1 MPPPLKGRALVDELC
16 FKLPTYLQEQLG
28 VTQIQVDARAGCTAA
43 DLDGFERNTG
53 YALPADLRAFLAV
66 SNGLKCDW
74 AVDVKTRGPA
84 DVGAL
89 RLHRLDDIVPVTLDD
104 DEADDA
110 GARARTFRRDDDEG
124 LGRVER
130 AFELD
135 RSARIGRVD
144 CIHAPMLRND
154 PSARR
159 VLRHAG
165 SPTAAA
171 SARPHRLRKVIL
183 PLVRSYGEISHVT

>member
-53 YALPADLRAFLAV
+53 YALPDDLRAFLAV

-110 GARARTFRRDDDEG
+110 GARARTFRRDDAEG

-135 RSARIGRVD
+135 RSTRIGRV
-144 CIHAPMLRND
+144 R
-154 PSARR
+154 
-159 VLRHAG
+159 AG
-165 SPTAAA
+165 
-171 SARPHRLRKVIL
+171 VCIL
-183 PLVRSYGEISHVT
+183 PSLRPMTSFLWIPLLEVPLLSEGRAR

>member
-1 MPPPLKGRALVDELC
+1 MPPLKGRALVDELC

-53 YALPADLRAFLAV
+53 YALPDDLRAFLAV

-104 DEADDA
+104 DEADGDA
-110 GARARTFRRDDDEG
+110 GARARTFRRDDAEG

-135 RSARIGRVD
+135 RSARIGRVRASVYIFLTFD
-144 CIHAPMLRND
+144 PMTSFLWIPLLEVPLLSEGR
-154 PSARR
+154 AR
-159 VLRHAG
+159 
-165 SPTAAA
+165 
-171 SARPHRLRKVIL
+171 
-183 PLVRSYGEISHVT
+183 

>member
-1 MPPPLKGRALVDELC
+1 MPTLKGRALVDELC

-28 VTQIQVDARAGCTAA
+28 VTQIQVDARSGCTAA

-53 YALPADLRAFLAV
+53 YALPDDLRAFLTV

-104 DEADDA
+104 DE
-110 GARARTFRRDDDEG
+110 G

-135 RSARIGRVD
+135 RSARIGRV
-144 CIHAPMLRND
+144 L
-154 PSARR
+154 PSVCFLLICR
-159 VLRHAG
+159 VR
-165 SPTAAA
+165 
-171 SARPHRLRKVIL
+171 
-183 PLVRSYGEISHVT
+183 

>member
-53 YALPADLRAFLAV
+53 FALPEDLRAFLAV

-89 RLHRLDDIVPVTLDD
+89 RLHKLDDIVPVTLDD
-104 DEADDA
+104 A
-110 GARARTFRRDDDEG
+110 EG

-135 RSARIGRVD
+135 RSARIGRV
-144 CIHAPMLRND
+144 CA
-154 PSARR
+154 SVC
-159 VLRHAG
+159 VLL
-165 SPTAAA
+165 TYC
-171 SARPHRLRKVIL
+171 
-183 PLVRSYGEISHVT
+183 VR

>member
-1 MPPPLKGRALVDELC
+1 MPPLKGRALVDELC

-53 YALPADLRAFLAV
+53 YALPDDLRAFLAV

-89 RLHRLDDIVPVTLDD
+89 RLHKLDDIVPVTLDD
-104 DEADDA
+104 DEVDDA
-110 GARARTFRRDDDEG
+110 GARAD
-124 LGRVER
+124 V
-130 AFELD
+130 
-135 RSARIGRVD
+135 
-144 CIHAPMLRND
+144 P
-154 PSARR
+154 ARR
-159 VLRHAG
+159 RRGPRPRRARVR
-165 SPTAAA
+165 
-171 SARPHRLRKVIL
+171 ARPVGARRPRTRRRCIL
-183 PLVRSYGEISHVT
+183 STYCVR

>member
-1 MPPPLKGRALVDELC
+1 MPPLKGRALVDELC

-53 YALPADLRAFLAV
+53 YALPDDLRAFLAV

-89 RLHRLDDIVPVTLDD
+89 RLHKLDDIVPVTLDD
-104 DEADDA
+104 A
-110 GARARTFRRDDDEG
+110 EG

-135 RSARIGRVD
+135 RSARIGRV
-144 CIHAPMLRND
+144 
-154 PSARR
+154 
-159 VLRHAG
+159 HAG
-165 SPTAAA
+165 VFLFFQHIA
-171 SARPHRLRKVIL
+171 SDDELIWIPLLEVPLLSEGRAR
-183 PLVRSYGEISHVT
+183 

>member
-16 FKLPTYLQEQLG
+16 FRLPTYLQEQLG

-53 YALPADLRAFLAV
+53 YPLPDDLRAFLAV

-110 GARARTFRRDDDEG
+110 GARPRTFRRDDDEG

-135 RSARIGRVD
+135 RSARIGRV
-144 CIHAPMLRND
+144 CA
-154 PSARR
+154 SVC
-159 VLRHAG
+159 VL
-165 SPTAAA
+165 
-171 SARPHRLRKVIL
+171 LIYC
-183 PLVRSYGEISHVT
+183 VR

>member
-1 MPPPLKGRALVDELC
+1 MPPLKGRALVDELC

-89 RLHRLDDIVPVTLDD
+89 RLHKLDDIVPVTLDD

-135 RSARIGRVD
+135 RSARIGRVRRGVYIFLTFD
-144 CIHAPMLRND
+144 PMTSFLWIPLLEVPLLSEGR
-154 PSARR
+154 AR
-159 VLRHAG
+159 
-165 SPTAAA
+165 
-171 SARPHRLRKVIL
+171 
-183 PLVRSYGEISHVT
+183 

>member
-53 YALPADLRAFLAV
+53 YALPDDLRAFLAV

-89 RLHRLDDIVPVTLDD
+89 RLHRLAP
-104 DEADDA
+104 AA
-110 GARARTFRRDDDEG
+110 GRGST
-124 LGRVER
+124 
-130 AFELD
+130 
-135 RSARIGRVD
+135 
-144 CIHAPMLRND
+144 
-154 PSARR
+154 ARR
-159 VLRHAG
+159 
-165 SPTAAA
+165 SPCTGGV
-171 SARPHRLRKVIL
+171 ARLNNQN
-183 PLVRSYGEISHVT
+183 

>member
-1 MPPPLKGRALVDELC
+1 M
-16 FKLPTYLQEQLG
+16 
-28 VTQIQVDARAGCTAA
+28 TQIQVDARAGCTAA

-53 YALPADLRAFLAV
+53 FALPEDLRAFLAV

-89 RLHRLDDIVPVTLDD
+89 RLHKLGGARR
-104 DEADDA
+104 ARGGDDA
-110 GARARTFRRDDDEG
+110 EG

-135 RSARIGRVD
+135 RSARIGRV
-144 CIHAPMLRND
+144 CA
-154 PSARR
+154 SVC
-159 VLRHAG
+159 VL
-165 SPTAAA
+165 
-171 SARPHRLRKVIL
+171 LIYC
-183 PLVRSYGEISHVT
+183 VR